1 MMKKLATTGLAL
13 GLALGGST
21 AAFAH
26 DNNTSV
32 DLSTKLN
39 AEIEN
44 GDNVSKA
51 EFMAWAK
58 SNDWEEA
65 DLKAWAKAE
74 SMSEDEMQQWAM
86 DNGWSKED
94 SSRLD
99 LHLNANLEL
108 DNILDGDYDNWD
120 DNDNWHHHDDDDE
133 GILDGILGDIL

>member
-1 MMKKLATTGLAL
+1 MMKKLATTGLAV

-32 DLSTKLN
+32 DLSTKLGT
-39 AEIEN
+39 AIEN

-51 EFMAWAK
+51 EFEGWAK

-65 DLKAWAKAE
+65 DLQAWAKSE
-74 SMSEDEMQQWAM
+74 SMSEDELQQWAV

-99 LHLNANLEL
+99 LNLNANLEL
-108 DNILDGDYDNWD
+108 DNILDDDNNNWD
-120 DNDNWHHHDDDDE
+120 DNDNWNHQGDDDE
-133 GILDGILGDIL
+133 GILDGILRDIL